1 MAGSIVT
8 TQTIVQHGLS
18 SLIGSIQQGL
28 RTVVKT
34 SIAWTSD
41 ASGDVNANTVE
52 MPGGS
57 IASVQFTP
65 SGGGTAPTTLY
76 DVTFTNANSVNLFDD
91 GTGTSIGANLSAT
104 LSTLKV
110 PFIAGGSSTFV
121 RAWLAGGTY
130 TPVVAAAG
138 NAKQG
143 TIIIYQVLDIL

>member
-8 TQTIVQHGLS
+8 TQTLVDRGLP
-18 SLIGSIQQGL
+18 SLVGSIAGGL
-28 RTVVKT
+28 RKVIKT

-41 ASGDVNANTVE
+41 AAGAVSANTVA
-52 MPGGS
+52 MPAGS
-57 IASVQFTP
+57 ICSVQFTP

-76 DVTFTNANSVNLFDD
+76 DVTFTNANGVNLFDD
-91 GTGTSIGANLSAT
+91 GTGTSIGADLSAT
-104 LSTLKV
+104 VSTLKV
-110 PFIAGGSSTFV
+110 PFIAGGASTFV

-143 TIIIYQVLDIL
+143 TIIVYQVLDVL

>member
-41 ASGDVNANTVE
+41 ASGDVNATTVE
-52 MPGGS
+52 MPSGS
-57 IASVQFTP
+57 VAMVEFIP

-76 DVTFTNANSVNLFDD
+76 DVTFTDEHSTNAFDD

-104 LSTLKV
+104 LSAHKV
-110 PFIAGGSSTFV
+110 PFIAGSSSTFV

-143 TIIIYQVLDIL
+143 TIVVFQVLDIL